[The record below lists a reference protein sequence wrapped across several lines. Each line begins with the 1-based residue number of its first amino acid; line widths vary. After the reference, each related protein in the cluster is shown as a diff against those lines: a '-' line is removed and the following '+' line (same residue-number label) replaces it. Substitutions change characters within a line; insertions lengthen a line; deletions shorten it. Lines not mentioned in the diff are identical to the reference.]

1 MGDAV
6 WKLGWVSVSVDVV
19 CRLRVADCVGGCGGE
34 AEGGRLSC
42 VGECGGETKG
52 G

>member
-19 CRLRVADCVGGCGGE
+19 CRLYIQYPPQNNAMLQLPCKFGII
-34 AEGGRLSC
+34 ALSIY
-42 VGECGGETKG
+42 
-52 G
+52 